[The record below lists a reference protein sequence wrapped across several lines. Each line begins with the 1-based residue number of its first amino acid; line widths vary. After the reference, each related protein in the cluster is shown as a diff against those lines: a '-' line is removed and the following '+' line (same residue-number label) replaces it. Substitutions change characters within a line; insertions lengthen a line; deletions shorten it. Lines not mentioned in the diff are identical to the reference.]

1 MEKGHVVLMSPDFT
15 LLWSG
20 VDSVG
25 QVYVQ
30 QGYEPK
36 MEVSWL
42 PEYTEWPGFSI
53 HFFLPWWHGHI
64 PRWHCH
70 DLSGSNCKKKKKKK
84 WFRGSGFMR
93 HHFHTWF
100 HRVQTLTLVR
110 IFGMC
115 WRRLCTAARLSHHQ
129 YKILVKNGCN
139 GCPLENVH
147 VLMVK
152 KHISLILF
160 IATAP
165 LLTLCLNALFYCL
178 SL

>member
-1 MEKGHVVLMSPDFT
+1 MFSKVMSPKWRSADYLNILNDQVFPSIFFFPDG
-15 LLWSG
+15 SG
-20 VDSVG
+20 IFQDDIATIYQAQTV
-25 QVYVQ
+25 
-30 QGYEPK
+30 
-36 MEVSWL
+36 
-42 PEYTEWPGFSI
+42 
-53 HFFLPWWHGHI
+53 
-64 PRWHCH
+64 
-70 DLSGSNCKKKKKKK
+70 KKKKKK